1 MSNVHSPLNQALML
15 DNAALISSLNEL
27 ISQLKRPQVAI
38 QDQLW
43 TTQDIADYLKLAQYT
58 VERRVVVQETFPES
72 MQPCA
77 TGERASK
84 RWFAGEVISWSRQN
98 RARLPEPRPRKRA

>member
-1 MSNVHSPLNQALML
+1 MSNVLSPLNEALML
-15 DNAALISSLNEL
+15 DSAALISSLNEL
-27 ISQLKRPQVAI
+27 ISQLKRPQVSI
-38 QDQLW
+38 HDQLW

-58 VERRVVVQETFPES
+58 VERRVVVQDTFPES

-98 RARLPEPRPRKRA
+98 RARLPAARPRTRA

>member
-1 MSNVHSPLNQALML
+1 MHAPSSEAPML
-15 DNAALISSLNEL
+15 ENAALISSINEL
-27 ISQLKRPQVAI
+27 INQLKRPQVSI

-58 VERRVVVQETFPES
+58 VERRVVVQDTFPES

-84 RWFAGEVISWSRQN
+84 RWFAGEVITWSRQN
-98 RARLPEPRPRKRA
+98 RARLPEPRARRGA

>member
-1 MSNVHSPLNQALML
+1 MSNVHAPSTEKLML
-15 DNAALISSLNEL
+15 ENAALISTLNEL
-27 ISQLKRPQVAI
+27 ITQLKRPQVSI

-58 VERRVVVQETFPES
+58 VERRVVVQDTFPES

-84 RWFAGEVISWSRQN
+84 RWFAGEVITWSRQN
-98 RARLPEPRPRKRA
+98 KARFPEPRARRRA

>member
-1 MSNVHSPLNQALML
+1 MTNMHSPFNKAPQFE
-15 DNAALISSLNEL
+15 NAALISSLNEL
-27 ISQLKRPQVAI
+27 IDQLKKPQVSI

-58 VERRVVVQETFPES
+58 VERRVVVQASFPDS
-72 MQPCA
+72 TQPCA

-84 RWFAGEVISWSRQN
+84 RWFAGEVITWTRQN
-98 RARLPEPRPRKRA
+98 RARLPEGRGRRRT

>member
-1 MSNVHSPLNQALML
+1 MTNIHSPISNAPQFE
-15 DNAALISSLNEL
+15 NAALISSLNEL
-27 ISQLKRPQVAI
+27 IHQLKRPQVSI

-58 VERRVVVQETFPES
+58 VERRVVVQNSFPES
-72 MQPCA
+72 TQPCA

-84 RWFAGEVISWSRQN
+84 RWFAGEVITWIRQN
-98 RARLPEPRPRKRA
+98 RARLPEGRGKNRK